1 MHYSEQTTMK
11 YFYGSLVLT
20 ALALITAFY
29 LGGVGAVVVVA
40 VLAVLETS
48 LSFDNAIVNASV
60 LAGWDARWRKAFLWV
75 GLPIAVF
82 GMRFFFPIL
91 IVSLAASIGMAEAV
105 SLALNDSAEYA
116 RILLGVHHQ
125 IAAFGGMFLLL
136 VAFEFFIDE
145 EKKHHWLPPV
155 ERMLA
160 RLGTYQKAVGTG
172 IALTILMVIATA
184 LHGAEQAEFIIA
196 GVYGVIVY
204 IGVKFVGQLFGGA
217 EGAASNKVAQG
228 IGGFMYLEIL
238 DASFSFDGVIGAF
251 AITHQLLLI
260 MLGLMVGAIF
270 VRSFTIYLTEQ
281 GTLAKYRYLEHG
293 AFWAI
298 LTLALIMFLEVR
310 VDIPDVV
317 TGLLG
322 AALIALSLISSMRAN
337 RRERH

>member
-1 MHYSEQTTMK
+1 MK
-11 YFYGSLVLT
+11 YFYGSFALT
-20 ALALITAFY
+20 ALALIAAFY
-29 LGGVGAVVVVA
+29 VGGVGAVVVVA

-60 LAGWDARWRKAFLWV
+60 LSGWNARWRKAFLWV

-82 GMRFFFPIL
+82 GMRFLFPIL
-91 IVSLAASIGMAEAV
+91 IVSLAASIGMAEALA
-105 SLALNDSAEYA
+105 LALNDSAEYA

-145 EKKHHWLPPV
+145 EKKHHWIPHIEPF
-155 ERMLA
+155 LA
-160 RLGTYQKAVGTG
+160 RLGTYQKAVGVG
-172 IALTILMVIATA
+172 IALGALMTLSTS
-184 LHGAEQAEFIIA
+184 LHGTEQTEFIAA
-196 GVYGVIVY
+196 GIYGTIVY
-204 IGVKFVGQLFGGA
+204 IGVKFVGQLFGGV
-217 EGAASNKVAQG
+217 EGVSSAKVAQG

-251 AITHQLLLI
+251 AITHQLPLI

-270 VRSFTIYLTEQ
+270 VRSFTIYLTEH

-298 LTLALIMFLEVR
+298 LVLALVMFLEVK
-310 VDIPDVV
+310 VDIPDAV

-322 AALIALSLISSMRAN
+322 AALIGLSLMSSVRENQRAV
-337 RRERH
+337 